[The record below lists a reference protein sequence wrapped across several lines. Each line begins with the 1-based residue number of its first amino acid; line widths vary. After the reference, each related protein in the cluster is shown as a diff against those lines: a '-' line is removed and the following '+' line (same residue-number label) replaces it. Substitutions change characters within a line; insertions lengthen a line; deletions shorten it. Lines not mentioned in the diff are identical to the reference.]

1 MQRPRCHWC
10 NLNNPLYV
18 AYHDEEWCVPVHD
31 ERKLFELLVL
41 EIFQSGLSWE
51 CVLNKRK
58 AFRKAFEGFD
68 PVKVARFDED
78 QIDALLA
85 NPDIIRH
92 RAKIAATIENAKSFL
107 QIQRDEG
114 SFDAYILSFS
124 KGRIIR
130 ENHRVRSP
138 LSDAISKDLK
148 SRGMKFV
155 GSVTIYSFLQA
166 IGVLN
171 SHEPGCWLS

>member
-1 MQRPRCHWC
+1 M
-10 NLNNPLYV
+10 
-18 AYHDEEWCVPVHD
+18 PVHD

-41 EIFQSGLSWE
+41 ETFQSGLSWE

>member
-1 MQRPRCHWC
+1 M
-10 NLNNPLYV
+10 
-18 AYHDEEWCVPVHD
+18 PVHD

-41 EIFQSGLSWE
+41 ETFQSGLSWE

-92 RAKIAATIENAKSFL
+92 RAKIAATIANAKSFL

-124 KGRIIR
+124 VR
-130 ENHRVRSP
+130 RSP
-138 LSDAISKDLK
+138 TRSQKT
-148 SRGMKFV
+148 SR
-155 GSVTIYSFLQA
+155 A
-166 IGVLN
+166 AA
-171 SHEPGCWLS
+171 